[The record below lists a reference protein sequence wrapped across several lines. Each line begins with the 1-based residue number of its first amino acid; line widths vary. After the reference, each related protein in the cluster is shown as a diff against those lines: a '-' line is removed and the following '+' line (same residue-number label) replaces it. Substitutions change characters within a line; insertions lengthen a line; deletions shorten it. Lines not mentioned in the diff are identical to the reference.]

1 VTQNLFHYFFN
12 TKLGYS
18 GQKRRILAVMNKLQ
32 KIGFLSQPII
42 FLFIGIV
49 FIAVGLIADNNILK
63 YIGFVWTPLGV
74 INLILILILFKK
86 SK

>member
-1 VTQNLFHYFFN
+1 
-12 TKLGYS
+12 
-18 GQKRRILAVMNKLQ
+18 MNKLQ

-49 FIAVGLIADNNILK
+49 FIVVGLIADNNILK